1 MNMLSNSR
9 LLATICT
16 TAAFISLS
24 ANAAAYSFS
33 VDHFRVV
40 GNLPGDVSDDFNDG
54 SIAPSWEIFE
64 PTVVES
70 GGMLTFSNPGTI
82 VTPIQIGGQ
91 SILSSEMS
99 YIGSNSTGSLQMQNG
114 SGDFLGASTWSPAIP
129 DSNQFY
135 TMGINDVVTDED
147 FSIGVYNFGTALAS
161 AFGVPEGVG
170 VFFGRFGDV
179 GTGDFDV
186 QGVSLV
192 PADIT
197 GNIILSLSF
206 IDATDLFSGAFSLDG
221 GTTFFSPYTSIATG
235 SGVHELG
242 WYLGAESFTVPIPA
256 AVWLFASGIT
266 GLIGI
271 ARLRIA

>member
-1 MNMLSNSR
+1 MLSNSR
-9 LLATICT
+9 LSVTICI

-24 ANAAAYSFS
+24 ANAASYSFS

-54 SIAPSWEIFE
+54 SIAPLWEVFE
-64 PTVVES
+64 PTIVES
-70 GGMLTFSNPGTI
+70 GGMLTFSNPGTT

-99 YIGSNSTGSLQMQNG
+99 YIGSKSPGSLQMQNG
-114 SGDFLGASTWSPAIP
+114 SGDFLGASTWSATIP

-135 TMGINDVVTDED
+135 TMGINDVTADED
-147 FSIGVYNFGTALAS
+147 FSIGIYNFDTTLAS
-161 AFGVPEGVG
+161 AFGVPEGIG

-186 QGVSLV
+186 QGISLV
-192 PADIT
+192 PSDIT
-197 GNIILSLSF
+197 DNIVLSLSF

-221 GTTFFSPYTSIATG
+221 GVTFLTPYSSIAT
-235 SGVHELG
+235 SSVVHEFD
-242 WYLGAESFTVPIPA
+242 WYLGAESFTVPVPA
-256 AVWLFASGIT
+256 AVWLFGSGLI

-271 ARLRIA
+271 ARPGKA